1 MFEFELA
8 RKLGKGVDEMR
19 RTMSRREYLYWAAYK
34 AYRYK
39 VWDENTKGGEK
50 GNLWNEW

>member
-19 RTMSRREYLYWAAYK
+19 RGMSRREFLYWVAYK
-34 AYRYK
+34 NYRFRLWQEK
-39 VWDENTKGGEK
+39 TSGGEK
-50 GNLWNEW
+50 GELWDEW